1 MRKEEYEPFFMSMVL
16 MSVFVLLVN
25 IYYYEYPVFL
35 RLGLQS
41 GISDKIML
49 SLRSDGIFSSYL
61 ITKTVS
67 LFFIIMSS
75 LVRSGKG
82 KAAD

>member
-35 RLGLQS
+35 HLGLRS

-67 LFFIIMSS
+67 LFFIIISS
-75 LVRSGKG
+75 LLRSGKG
-82 KAAD
+82 